1 MDIGQ
6 SFENAVDTIVGFL
19 PNLLGA
25 LVILVV
31 GYVIARVVATVVRK
45 LLARMELDR
54 RLGESTA
61 RRYVDAVL
69 PGASPTSG
77 IGRFVFWL
85 VFAFFVVAAIGALE
99 IPTVTDFMNEVL
111 AYLPNILVAIL
122 IFVVAALLSSAV
134 SGGVKRAMGETT
146 TGSIVASTA
155 PALIMVIAMFMIL
168 EQLQIA
174 PEIVRIA
181 FAAVMFA
188 LALALALAFGLGGRD
203 VAARLL
209 DEADSK
215 GRENANRVR
224 QDVAVGRRRATDTR
238 HAGAPPPVRPRD
250 PQETQEVP
258 VYGGPRE
265 PGPTSSPFSP
275 PRQGQEPPPA
285 PPAPPGPAG

>member
-77 IGRFVFWL
+77 IARFVFWL

-174 PEIVRIA
+174 PELVRIA

-224 QDVAVGRRRATDTR
+224 QDVAVGRRRATDAR

-275 PRQGQEPPPA
+275 PRQGPEPPPA